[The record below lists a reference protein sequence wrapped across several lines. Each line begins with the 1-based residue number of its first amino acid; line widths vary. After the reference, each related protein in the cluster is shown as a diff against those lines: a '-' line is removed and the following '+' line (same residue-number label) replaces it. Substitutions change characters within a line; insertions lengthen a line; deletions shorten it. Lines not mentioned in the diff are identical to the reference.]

1 MGTNSKVAQNEK
13 RKAMVARYAERRA
26 ELKRRAIDPALSP
39 DDRAEARQ
47 ALQALPRNSSPV
59 RIKNRCAM
67 TGRPRAFL
75 RKFEVS
81 RLVFRERALRGD
93 IPGVTKSSW

>member
-1 MGTNSKVAQNEK
+1 MGTNSKMAQNEY
-13 RKAMVARYAERRA
+13 RRVLIARHAARRA
-26 ELKRRAIDPALSP
+26 ALKAQAIDPALTP
-39 DDRAEARQ
+39 DERAAAGQ

-59 RIKNRCAM
+59 RLKNRCKV
-67 TGRPRAFL
+67 TGRPRAYL

-81 RLVFRERALRGD
+81 RLVFRERALRGE